1 MDIESASKQIS
12 SSLYE
17 VIAYFG
23 SACLA
28 LVMFLWGLLDNELLQ
43 EQKKFVGAHSAP
55 ELFVLLIVVGT
66 VTYVYG
72 QLASALSATVI
83 GVPIARLTRRFS
95 KRTSS
100 DFDYDFSALVSS
112 CALDVDLPIKK
123 RNNKWTLIYF
133 IITKTPNVGRD
144 IIKRQAR
151 ERLARI
157 NATNM
162 LFLAVLS
169 MFGLLA
175 KWTGLSTHLPLRDV
189 LRVPS
194 PSYVALC
201 MLLGAAFAFEYYKR
215 RCWNNDLLVK
225 ILPAI
230 RRLVVPT
237 GDDPRAN
244 DT

>member
-1 MDIESASKQIS
+1 
-12 SSLYE
+12 
-17 VIAYFG
+17 
-23 SACLA
+23 
-28 LVMFLWGLLDNELLQ
+28 MFLWGLIDYQLLQ
-43 EQKKFVGAHSAP
+43 AQKKFVGALSGS
-55 ELFVLLIVVGT
+55 EQFVLLIVLGT

-72 QLASALSATVI
+72 QFASALSSSVI
-83 GVPIARLTRRFS
+83 GVPISRLAKRFP
-95 KRTSS
+95 KWASS

-112 CALDVDLPIKK
+112 CSLDVDLPSKK

-133 IITKTPNVGRD
+133 IITKTPNIGSD

-169 MFGLLA
+169 MFGFLA
-175 KWTGLSTHLPLRDV
+175 RWTGLSTQLPLRDA

-194 PSYVALC
+194 PWYVALC
-201 MLLGAAFAFEYYKR
+201 MLLAAAFAFEYYKR

-225 ILPAI
+225 IFPAI
-230 RRLVVPT
+230 RKLVVPLK
-237 GDDPRAN
+237 DDHLG
-244 DT
+244 

>member
-1 MDIESASKQIS
+1 MDLEPASKQIS

-28 LVMFLWGLLDNELLQ
+28 LVMFLWGLLDSQLLQ
-43 EQKKFVGAHSAP
+43 EQKKFVGAHSTP
-55 ELFVLLIVVGT
+55 EVMVLLIVVGT

-83 GVPIARLTRRFS
+83 GVPISRLVKRFP
-95 KRTSS
+95 KRISS
-100 DFDYDFSALVSS
+100 DFEYNFSALVSS
-112 CALDVDLPIKK
+112 CSLDVDLPTRK

-133 IITKTPNVGRD
+133 IITKAPNVGRD

-162 LFLAVLS
+162 LFLAVPS
-169 MFGLLA
+169 MFVLLA
-175 KWTGLSTHLPLRDV
+175 KWTGLSIHLSLQGV

-194 PSYVALC
+194 PWFVALC
-201 MLLGAAFAFEYYKR
+201 MLLAAAFAFEYYKR

-230 RRLVVPT
+230 RKVDVPLE
-237 GDDPRAN
+237 DDS
-244 DT
+244 D